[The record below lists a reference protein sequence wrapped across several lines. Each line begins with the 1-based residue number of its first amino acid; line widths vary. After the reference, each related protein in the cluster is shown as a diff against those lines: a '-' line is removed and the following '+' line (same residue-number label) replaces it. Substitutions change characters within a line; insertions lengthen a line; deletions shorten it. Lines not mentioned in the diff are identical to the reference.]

1 MSAFTD
7 FLLGTLTGAL
17 ETVGESKLEA
27 ILQDLHDSNEADY
40 NACING
46 LHAGVGH
53 LLPLVA
59 KSKNK
64 IDDAIVKA
72 LNEAVDASAAAN
84 NIVFPEAA

>member
-17 ETVGESKLEA
+17 ETVGESKLEVT
-27 ILQDLHDSNEADY
+27 LQDLHDSNLADY
-40 NACING
+40 EAAING
-46 LHAGVGH
+46 LHAGVVH

-59 KSKNK
+59 KSANK

-72 LNEAVDASAAAN
+72 LNEAVNASAETN
-84 NIVFPEAA
+84 GITFPA